1 MSPAVYMMKI
11 DSKIMINNRKRNMK
25 RKLSA
30 DIQLNATIAGTT
42 INSGKFLIYKK
53 LISSEVKKFLNC
65 KSLSICWLNG
75 NARTTESKIK
85 HENINR
91 TKYNRAHVFLHLSHF
106 VQCEV
111 KLFT

>member
-42 INSGKFLIYKK
+42 INSGKFLIYKT
-53 LISSEVKKFLNC
+53 N
-65 KSLSICWLNG
+65 
-75 NARTTESKIK
+75 
-85 HENINR
+85 
-91 TKYNRAHVFLHLSHF
+91 
-106 VQCEV
+106 
-111 KLFT
+111 